1 MTLNE
6 VYLLLVTGAGITLVS
21 VTAARVATRVGLP
34 VLLAYLGV
42 GLLLGENGLGL
53 RFDDVALA
61 QALGTA
67 ALAVILVE
75 GGLTTRF
82 SDIRP
87 VLAPAAVLATAGVL
101 ISVGITALG
110 AHLLLG
116 VSWQLALL
124 LGAVVSSTDA
134 AAVFSVLRTLP
145 LPRRLAGLVEAESG
159 LNDAPTVILVLA
171 FSATGLD
178 GGGGPLELLAQMVYQ
193 LAAGGLI
200 GVAVGT
206 LGVWFL
212 RRLILPASGLYP
224 IATFACGILAFAAA
238 GLAQASG
245 FLAAYLAALILGNAR
260 LAHRRATLSV
270 AEGLGWIAQIGLFV
284 MLGLLATPRELP
296 DAILPALAVGSVL
309 LLLARPVSVLLTLLP
324 FRIPLREQVLLSWA
338 GLRGAVPIVLA
349 TIPVVAGVAGSE
361 QLFNIVF
368 VLVVV
373 FTMLQAPTLPWLARR
388 LRLSSARL
396 GPDLQVEA
404 APLDAIAAD
413 LLHLNIDDSSRMHGV
428 YIRELRLPL
437 PAAITLVV
445 RDGTAFVPDHDTR
458 LQRGDQLLVV
468 TTPAVRDVAERRL
481 RAVTR
486 AGRLARWHGETGD
499 PDRPALPPPHLTDFG
514 NFTPAAPEPR
524 PSITHNRESATDR

>member
-1 MTLNE
+1 MTLQQ
-6 VYLLLVTGAGITLVS
+6 VYLLMIAGAGVALVS

-53 RFDDVALA
+53 RFDDAAAA
-61 QALGTA
+61 QAIGTA

-87 VLAPAAVLATAGVL
+87 VLAPAAALATVGVL
-101 ISVGITALG
+101 VSVGVTALG

-171 FSATGLD
+171 FSAATLD
-178 GGGGPLELLAQMVYQ
+178 AAGPLELLGQMVYQ
-193 LAAGGLI
+193 LTTGGLV
-200 GVAVGT
+200 GLAVGGA
-206 LGVWFL
+206 GVWFL

-260 LAHRRATLSV
+260 LAHRRATVSV

-296 DAILPALAVGSVL
+296 GAILPALAVGSVL
-309 LLLARPVSVLLTLLP
+309 LLLARPVSVLVALLP
-324 FRIPLREQVLLSWA
+324 FRIPLREQALLSWA

-349 TIPVVAGVAGSE
+349 TIPVVAGVAGSD

-373 FTMLQAPTLPWLARR
+373 FTMLQAPVLPWLARR
-388 LRLSSARL
+388 LRLSPAGL
-396 GPDLQVEA
+396 GPELQVES
-404 APLDAIAAD
+404 APLDAIDAD
-413 LLHLNIDDSSRMHGV
+413 LLHLTVDAESRMHGV
-428 YIRELRLPL
+428 HVRELRLPP

-445 RDGTAFVPDHDTR
+445 RDGTAFVPEPDTR
-458 LQRGDQLLVV
+458 LRRGDQLLVV
-468 TTPAVRDVAERRL
+468 TTPHVRDRAERRL

-486 AGRLARWHGETGD
+486 AGRLAHWRGEAGD
-499 PDRPALPPPHLTDFG
+499 PDRPAQRRPPRPPTDVPPP
-514 NFTPAAPEPR
+514 AAR
-524 PSITHNRESATDR
+524 PPDAAAGQTSELVGSPH

>member
-1 MTLNE
+1 MTLE
-6 VYLLLVTGAGITLVS
+6 QVYLLMVAAAATVLVS
-21 VTAARVATRVGLP
+21 VAAARVATRVGVP

-42 GLLLGENGLGL
+42 GLLLGEDGLGL
-53 RFDDVALA
+53 RFDDAALA

-67 ALAVILVE
+67 ALAMILVE

-87 VLAPAAVLATAGVL
+87 VLAPATVLATAGVL
-101 ISVGITALG
+101 ISVGVTALG
-110 AHLLLG
+110 AYLLLD

-171 FSATGLD
+171 FSATSLTATS
-178 GGGGPLELLAQMVYQ
+178 PLALLAQIIYQ
-193 LAAGGLI
+193 LGAGG
-200 GVAVGT
+200 AVGIAIGAA
-206 LGVWFL
+206 GVWFL
-212 RRLILPASGLYP
+212 RRLTLPASGLYP

-238 GLAQASG
+238 GLVHASG
-245 FLAAYLAALILGNAR
+245 FLAAYLAALILGNAQ
-260 LAHRRATLSV
+260 LAHRRATVSV

-284 MLGLLATPRELP
+284 MLGLLVNPDELP
-296 DAILPALAVGSVL
+296 AAILPALTIGFVL
-309 LLLARPVSVLLTLLP
+309 LLLARPLSVLITLLP
-324 FRIPLREQVLLSWA
+324 FRIPLREQLLLSWA

-373 FTMLQAPTLPWLARR
+373 FTLVQAPTLPWLAKR
-388 LRLSSARL
+388 LRLSTAGL
-396 GPDLQVEA
+396 GPDLQVES
-404 APLDAIAAD
+404 APLDAIDAD
-413 LLHLNIDDSSRMHGV
+413 LLHLNVEPDSRMHGV
-428 YIRELRLPL
+428 HIRELRLPP

-445 RDGTAFVPDHDTR
+445 RDGTAFVPGPATR
-458 LQRGDQLLVV
+458 LRHGDQLLVV
-468 TTPAVRDVAERRL
+468 TTPHVRDRTERRL
-481 RAVTR
+481 RAVAR
-486 AGRLARWHGETGD
+486 AGRLAHWRGEPGD
-499 PDRPALPPPHLTDFG
+499 PDRPA
-514 NFTPAAPEPR
+514 EPR
-524 PSITHNRESATDR
+524 ARPVGGPVGPRPVPPIVTGEEPSSTLVGSAG